1 MKNFEEKTIDFEA
14 LKKKAYE
21 AMAEGNEE
29 QTQESFNAL
38 FDAMADKAKAIA
50 EDKTTELYSA
60 IQDDQILIGR
70 GVRKPITTKELKY
83 FNEAVVK
90 QKLDGLE
97 ALFPVTIIEEVFK
110 DITKEHPLLSAID
123 TQYTEA
129 VIKYFYADPAEQT
142 AYWSEIPADIKQILL
157 RTFKVLEM
165 TVVKLHGYIALSKGY
180 FQLGPVWLANFV
192 VQTLKE
198 TMTMTLEIGI
208 VSGDGKLKP
217 IGMMRKLSG
226 SVDGVYPEKT
236 AVPITEFT
244 PVSLGGA
251 RALLAKERVLNG
263 QAALIA
269 NPETIAT
276 KIEPMLF
283 FKNTVDGSWK
293 QTGLPYGET
302 IIPSYAVPVDKAIY
316 GVPKNYL
323 LAVAGQL
330 EIRKYEETLAIEDM
344 DLYIGKMFTN
354 GLPKNPNAFVVLDL
368 AGIEGITPL
377 TADPKAD
384 IVKQDSISPRDHLK
398 ADGTV
403 PEEETPTV

>member
-1 MKNFEEKTIDFEA
+1 MKNFETPTVDFDL
-14 LKKKAYE
+14 LKKEAYE
-21 AMAEGNEE
+21 AMANGNEE
-29 QTQESFNAL
+29 ETKKAFEAL
-38 FDAMADKAKAIA
+38 FDSMALSAKISA
-50 EDKTTELYSA
+50 EDKTTELYAA

-70 GVRKPITTKELKY
+70 GTRKPITSKEMKF
-83 FNEAVVK
+83 FNEAVIK

-97 ALFPVTIIEEVFK
+97 ALFPTTIIEELFNN
-110 DITKEHPLLSAID
+110 ITKEHPLLSAID
-123 TQYTEA
+123 TRYTEA

-165 TVVKLHGYIALSKGY
+165 TVVKLHGYIALAKGY

-192 VQTLKE
+192 VETLKE
-198 TMTMTLEIGI
+198 TMTMTLETGV

-217 IGMMRKLSG
+217 IGMNRKLSG

-236 AVPITEFT
+236 AVAITEFSPT
-244 PVSLGGA
+244 SLGGA
-251 RALLAKERVLNG
+251 RALLAKERTLNG
-263 QAALIA
+263 QVALIA

-276 KIEPMLF
+276 KIEPNLF
-283 FKNTVDGSWK
+283 FKNTVDGTWK
-293 QTGLPYGET
+293 QVGLPYGET

-330 EIRKYEETLAIEDM
+330 EFRKYEETLAIEDM

-354 GLPKNPNAFVVLDL
+354 GVAKNPNAFVVLDL

-377 TADPKAD
+377 TADPQAD
-384 IVKQDSISPRDHLK
+384 IVKQDSISPQDHL
-398 ADGTV
+398 APTQ
-403 PEEETPTV
+403 PTV